1 MCLLFETIKIL
12 EGEIYNLEF
21 HQKRVDK
28 SGNILDLSKIINIP
42 DDNKTG
48 LFKCKI
54 IYSRELKSISFEP
67 YNIRKIRNI
76 KIVHDDEINYSKKYL
91 NRKNI
96 ENLLE
101 QNKNYDDILI
111 IKNGF
116 VTDSSKANIV
126 FFDGGK
132 WITPTS
138 PLLEGTQRE
147 KLLKN
152 KIITK
157 QEIKIENIKSMK
169 YFMLINAM
177 NEFNPENSCDI
188 SIISF

>member
-12 EGEIYNLEF
+12 DGKIYNLKF
-21 HQKRVDK
+21 HQKRVNN
-28 SGNILDLSKIINIP
+28 SGYYLDLSKIIQVP
-42 DDNKTG
+42 KQYQTG
-48 LFKCKI
+48 LIKCKI
-54 IYSRELKSISFEP
+54 IYSHELKSISFEP
-67 YNIRKIRNI
+67 YKFKKIRNI
-76 KIVHDDEINYSKKYL
+76 KIIHDDEITYSKKYL
-91 NRKNI
+91 NRRKI
-96 ENLLE
+96 DDLLA

-111 IKNGF
+111 IKNKLI
-116 VTDSSKANIV
+116 TDSSKANIV

-132 WITPTS
+132 WITPAS

-152 KIITK
+152 KIIAK

-188 SIISF
+188 SVISF